1 MRKPLIVIMSIIFTG
16 ALLVYTGQANLN
28 LLEQIYINPQYV
40 AFGML
45 TLEGGVLYWLG
56 YYLLHWDANHKALAL
71 TMTVIDFILSMVGFF
86 LDLNLHTGDQV
97 KTALPPV
104 LVVMS
109 IDVMLNV
116 GVGLLIHFLSHG
128 TAPEVP
134 VPPPRERIAQPKEE
148 PASKRLA
155 QTSEPMRLPGPRRGV
170 KNVLS
175 EWWNGTGVSQRS
187 APVEA
192 GETVVEEKES
202 SPLASPP
209 LTTASQSNGVNGHKA

>member
-45 TLEGGVLYWLG
+45 ALEGGVLYWLG

-128 TAPEVP
+128 SEPAVQT
-134 VPPPRERIAQPKEE
+134 PPPRPQVAQPKEE

-155 QTSEPMRLPGPRRGV
+155 QTSEPARLPGPRRGV

-175 EWWNGTGVSQRS
+175 EWWNGTSVQEQG

-192 GETVVEEKES
+192 GDTTAQEEES
-202 SPLASPP
+202 DPLA
-209 LTTASQSNGVNGHKA
+209 